1 MKKELREE
9 FWHAFEKSPFIMLR
23 LESASGHAEPMTAQ
37 LDKEAIHTIWFFT
50 SRDNRI
56 AAGGRAMAQFSAKGH
71 DVFACLDGNL
81 VEETDQ
87 ARIDKHWSKEVEA
100 WFPEGRNDP
109 NLKMLRFEIE
119 DAEVWTVELGLFG
132 TFKMLTGQEVKSSEM
147 GQHAKGLV

>member
-23 LESASGHAEPMTAQ
+23 LEDNGGHAEPMTAQ

-50 SRDNRI
+50 SKDNRI
-56 AAGGRAMAQFSAKGH
+56 AVGGRAMGQFSAKGH
-71 DVFACLDGNL
+71 DVFACLAGTL

-109 NLKMLRFEIE
+109 NLKMLRYEID

-132 TFKMLTGQEVKSSEM
+132 TFKMLTGQEVKSSEL
-147 GQHAKGLV
+147 GQHATGLV